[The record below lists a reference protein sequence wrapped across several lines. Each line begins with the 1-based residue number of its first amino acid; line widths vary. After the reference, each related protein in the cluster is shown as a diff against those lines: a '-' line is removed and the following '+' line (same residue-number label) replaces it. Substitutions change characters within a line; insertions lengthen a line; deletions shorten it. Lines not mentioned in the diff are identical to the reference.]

1 MKRPDPGRGMR
12 AAALVLPWA
21 SVVLA
26 LALVGAP
33 VLAEDTVGRD
43 RGRPT
48 SERDGTRQR
57 VSPGDAPSSRREASR
72 LRNPDEGPP
81 TVPNRAPEVINQ
93 VPVPLPTP
101 AGAAPPRP

>member
-1 MKRPDPGRGMR
+1 MCT
-12 AAALVLPWA
+12 AALVLPWA
-21 SVVLA
+21 SAVFA

-33 VLAEDTVGRD
+33 VFAEETVGQD
-43 RGRPT
+43 RGRPS
-48 SERDGTRQR
+48 SERDGSRQR
-57 VSPGDAPSSRREASR
+57 VSPGEAPSSRRESSR
-72 LRNPDEGPP
+72 LRNPDEDPP